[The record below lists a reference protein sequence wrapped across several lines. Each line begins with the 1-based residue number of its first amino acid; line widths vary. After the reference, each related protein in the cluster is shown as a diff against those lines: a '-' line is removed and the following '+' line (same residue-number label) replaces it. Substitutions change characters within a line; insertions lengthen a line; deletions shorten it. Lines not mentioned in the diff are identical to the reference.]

1 MKLRARV
8 GRLLGMA
15 LVLLWARTSLAGA
28 SARLVYVRG
37 SGAGDC
43 PSETAIRAAVRAR
56 LGYDPFFAWAH
67 DTMYVEAS
75 RSEGTIRVQVKLVGE
90 DNSLRGARDLS
101 VKQPDCASV
110 VDAMALSISLA
121 IDPNSVLGG
130 ASAPATSA
138 GSPSAEPTPAPA
150 PPPPAAPAPPAPPA
164 PTKPNADAVVPER
177 AVDRAD
183 ASGAA
188 TVHVRVGADAAG
200 WFGAAAGTVNAGGEA
215 FAGVRWRAASLDVEG
230 RADLP
235 ATGPAERLGVRVRSS
250 ILAVS
255 IVPCWHLGPL
265 FGCAVASA
273 GSQSV
278 TSVGVETPQ
287 SSSGRWAGVGAR
299 VGAELQVSAALS
311 IGIHADVLRQVTN
324 RVEVN
329 DVAPAVYTFPPIAG
343 GLALGLSWWIR

>member
-101 VKQPDCASV
+101 VKQPDCDSV

-121 IDPNSVLGG
+121 IDPNSVLGA
-130 ASAPATSA
+130 ASASASSAASPPGEPPPAPGPPPPA
-138 GSPSAEPTPAPA
+138 GPA
-150 PPPPAAPAPPAPPA
+150 PPPPEASRP
-164 PTKPNADAVVPER
+164 DAGAGVPER
-177 AVDRAD
+177 AVDRVA

-188 TVHVRVGADAAG
+188 TLHVRVGAAAAG
-200 WFGAAAGTVNAGGEA
+200 WLGAASGTTVNAGGEV

-235 ATGPAERLGVRVRSS
+235 ATGPPELQNVRVRSS
-250 ILAVS
+250 ILAAS
-255 IVPCWHLGPL
+255 IVPCLHLGPL
-265 FGCAVASA
+265 FGCVVASA

-278 TSVGVETPQ
+278 TSAGGVATPHK
-287 SSSGRWAGVGAR
+287 SSGRWAGVGAR
-299 VGAELQVSAALS
+299 IGAEVPLSPALS
-311 IGIHADVLRQVTN
+311 IGIHADVLRDVTN
-324 RVEVN
+324 SVGVN
-329 DVAPAVYTFPPIAG
+329 GGDVVYTFPKIAG
-343 GLALGLSWWIR
+343 GLGLGLLWWIR